1 MGRGDAH
8 SVCSVDK
15 SKGKTDHDRGFAGS
29 FHYALRQRR
38 SYHGRCKIIFRLDHT
53 GSLAEEEEAAL
64 EDAPVCIFQYTGN
77 DIGADILQVKSE
89 QLALDVLKH
98 WDVTKVYDPEIRK
111 CLDEQAD
118 YVYPYY
124 SEGGMKMKFTVSE
137 LKKRKALQEEAG
149 EEMYKEPQTVPLLPR
164 FIKEE
169 ETLSGASRGSA
180 YHKFLELLDFAKEY
194 EADDLEAEVE
204 RLAEDGRLSREMA
217 ECIETEDMMRFLR
230 TKSGVRMLQAA
241 RNRKLYKEQPFVISV
256 NASEIYQGDLSGEK
270 ILVQG
275 IIDVYFEEEDGL
287 VVLDYKTDQVKSRK
301 ELAEKYH
308 AQLEYYAHALSQLT
322 GKTVKEKIIYSF
334 TLKEEI
340 IV

>member
-38 SYHGRCKIIFRLDHT
+38 SYHGRCKSYFDWIIPALW
-53 GSLAEEEEAAL
+53 SEEEEAAL

-137 LKKRKALQEEAG
+137 LKKERRCKKKRERKC
-149 EEMYKEPQTVPLLPR
+149 
-164 FIKEE
+164 IKNH
-169 ETLSGASRGSA
+169 R
-180 YHKFLELLDFAKEY
+180 
-194 EADDLEAEVE
+194 
-204 RLAEDGRLSREMA
+204 
-217 ECIETEDMMRFLR
+217 RFLFF
-230 TKSGVRMLQAA
+230 
-241 RNRKLYKEQPFVISV
+241 P
-256 NASEIYQGDLSGEK
+256 
-270 ILVQG
+270 
-275 IIDVYFEEEDGL
+275 
-287 VVLDYKTDQVKSRK
+287 VL
-301 ELAEKYH
+301 
-308 AQLEYYAHALSQLT
+308 
-322 GKTVKEKIIYSF
+322 
-334 TLKEEI
+334 
-340 IV
+340 